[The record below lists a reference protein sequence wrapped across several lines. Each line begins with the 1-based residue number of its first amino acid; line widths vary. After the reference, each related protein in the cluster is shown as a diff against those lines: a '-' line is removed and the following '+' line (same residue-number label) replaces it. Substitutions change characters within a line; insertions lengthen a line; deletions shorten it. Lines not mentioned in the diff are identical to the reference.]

1 MSIKKYYLVSGA
13 TGSIGSEVMRSL
25 LSKGHGVAAISRI
38 PLSKNKVNIS
48 NDVIWA
54 HFDYENDE
62 IPLEG
67 KDNPFFEILK
77 NQKFEGSFHCAGA
90 YHSCSPEDLDVADF
104 SNSIKANL
112 YSAINIIKYSLSTVN
127 KLGSIIVLNSQAS
140 YKSSKNE
147 VAYGTSKRALSAY
160 LDGMQSEATKRKI
173 QLVNVLSG
181 AVKSTM
187 VKDRDNYDDFIE
199 PSELANLLVNISA
212 AGSSI
217 RIKDIELLRRNY

>member
-1 MSIKKYYLVSGA
+1 MFSFIGKLRSISD
-13 TGSIGSEVMRSL
+13 
-25 LSKGHGVAAISRI
+25 SKSAIA
-38 PLSKNKVNIS
+38 VNIS
-48 NDVIWA
+48 NDVVWA
-54 HFDYENDE
+54 HFDYENNE

-67 KDNPFFEILK
+67 KKNPFFEILK

-90 YHSCSPEDLDVADF
+90 YHSSRPLDLNVTDF
-104 SNSIKANL
+104 SDSIKANL
-112 YSAINIIKYSLSTVN
+112 HSAINIIKYSLSTVN
-127 KLGSIIVLNSQAS
+127 QLGSIVVLNSQAS
-140 YKSSKNE
+140 YKSSENE

-160 LDGMQSEATKRKI
+160 LDGMQIEATKRKI

-187 VKDRDNYDDFIE
+187 VKDRDNYDNFIE
-199 PSELANLLVNISA
+199 PSDIADILINITA